1 MKGLISVDISKVRT
15 MSALVKQVVPIKGAL
30 LSEIG
35 GNAAV
40 ITERGTMLITSP
52 VVKQI
57 CIPGYLEIETKN
69 SIYLKI

>member
-15 MSALVKQVVPIKGAL
+15 MSALVKQTIPIKGAM

-35 GNAAV
+35 GNATV
-40 ITERGTMLITSP
+40 ITERGTILITSP

-57 CIPGYLEIETKN
+57 VLPEYVEIETKN

>member
-57 CIPGYLEIETKN
+57 CIPEYLEIETKN